1 MKSKSTSYLIDYMT
15 IEINIIL
22 VGINLS
28 DYVVGFP
35 SSLFVVSLAFTVE
48 PSCQPGIQ

>member
-1 MKSKSTSYLIDYMT
+1 MA

-28 DYVVGFP
+28 DSAVG
-35 SSLFVVSLAFTVE
+35 SLPPLFAISLSLMVDL
-48 PSCQPGIQ
+48 SCQPGVQ